1 MLKHGCVYSY
11 VADPSVGAGMTD
23 FSSTRQAVPGSQ
35 RVLVVDDDPAILQL
49 VGDKLERAGYEVC
62 GAASGQQALEVIERR
77 GLPHLAIVDINM
89 PGMDGFEFAQRVQQ
103 FTDLPIIM
111 LTAVDEEETV
121 IRGIEHYAEDYVIK
135 PFSPRELVAR
145 VKRVLRRIGDF
156 RYALDPVMQVD
167 ERLGVDFAQQSAII
181 DGRAVSLTPTE
192 SKLLYILMRNAGRIV
207 STEFLLRRL
216 WPLEEVFEDTLRV
229 HVYRVRQKI
238 EADPA
243 QPRYIVTERGL
254 GYSFLP
260 QS

>member
-89 PGMDGFEFAQRVQQ
+89 PGMDGFE
-103 FTDLPIIM
+103 
-111 LTAVDEEETV
+111 
-121 IRGIEHYAEDYVIK
+121 
-135 PFSPRELVAR
+135 
-145 VKRVLRRIGDF
+145 F